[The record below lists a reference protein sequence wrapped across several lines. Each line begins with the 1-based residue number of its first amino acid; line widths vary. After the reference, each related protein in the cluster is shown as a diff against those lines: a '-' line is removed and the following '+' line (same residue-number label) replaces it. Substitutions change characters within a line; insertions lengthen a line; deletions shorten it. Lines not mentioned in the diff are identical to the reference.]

1 MNERI
6 PQKLIIELASL
17 PIHKFKVEAKSKCQ
31 SIILPIAPTKQS
43 HQIKSNKI
51 NGQSV
56 KQENGCD
63 DSELDTVNEN
73 NLETM
78 NLGENRLPKPL
89 ENSYVSLKC
98 TIINK
103 NLALVPP
110 IKICIPYNY
119 PDSNPLVD
127 CIQLEDF
134 DDDMLPGYSNFY
146 PSLFFIIYLRIFKIN
161 NVYMYFYLKDTLG
174 ILRRINKQFQLNY
187 LHLSERFSV
196 TQVLDAWVSVT
207 SVNLLNV

>member
-1 MNERI
+1 MFRRLLKIDKSSSKPISALGEETNLDLKRKNLINLREKLIPHKNIMNERI

-31 SIILPIAPTKQS
+31 SIILPIAPKQS

-73 NLETM
+73 NVETM
-78 NLGENRLPKPL
+78 NWGENRLPKPL

-146 PSLFFIIYLRIFKIN
+146 PSLFFIFKNI
-161 NVYMYFYLKDTLG
+161 
-174 ILRRINKQFQLNY
+174 
-187 LHLSERFSV
+187 
-196 TQVLDAWVSVT
+196 
-207 SVNLLNV
+207 